1 MLVGMGLLLDS
12 FWRAAAYCLRPRVM
26 ALSVLP
32 LLLMVGLALGLGYF
46 YWDGAV
52 QGMRALLDASPLLA
66 SFWNWLQGWG
76 LGDVT
81 SVVAPLMVVLAVAP
95 ALVVVSL
102 LVVAVLMTPA
112 LVALV
117 ADRRFPVLERKKG
130 GSFIASVAWSVSST
144 VLALIALVVSVPLW
158 LVPPLVLI
166 LPPLIWGWLTYR
178 VMVFDAL
185 ADHASKEERQE
196 IFRRHRSSLL
206 GIGILTGYLGA
217 APSIVWA
224 SGVVFAAAFFIL
236 VPLAIWIYTLVF
248 AFSSLW
254 FTHYCLAAL
263 ERLRAEG
270 TGGTPVEASA
280 PKTADAGD
288 PAHSALPLA
297 ASPTAVLSAPPSPA
311 NGTPAP

>member
-1 MLVGMGLLLDS
+1 MLADMGLLLDS
-12 FWRAAAYCLRPRVM
+12 FWRAAVYCLRPRVV

-32 LLLMVGLALGLGYF
+32 LLLMVALALGLGYF
-46 YWDGAV
+46 YWDVAV
-52 QGMRALLDASPLLA
+52 QGMRAMLDASTLLA
-66 SFWNWLQGWG
+66 SVWSWLQGWG

-81 SVVAPLMVVLAVAP
+81 AVMAPLMVVLAVAP
-95 ALVVVSL
+95 VLVVVSL
-102 LVVAVLMTPA
+102 LAVAVLMTPA

-117 ADRRFPVLERKKG
+117 AERRFPDLERKKG
-130 GSFIASVAWSVSST
+130 GSFIASVAWSVGST
-144 VLALIALVVSVPLW
+144 LLALVALVVSVPLW
-158 LVPPLVLI
+158 LVPPLVLV

-206 GIGILTGYLGA
+206 GIGIITGYLGA

-254 FTHYCLAAL
+254 FTHYGLAAL
-263 ERLRAEG
+263 QRLRAESAG
-270 TGGTPVEASA
+270 LAPVVVTADVAAPPAVVAPALPAASSATALPPAPSPTSENSA
-280 PKTADAGD
+280 P
-288 PAHSALPLA
+288 
-297 ASPTAVLSAPPSPA
+297 
-311 NGTPAP
+311 